1 MLVYILKF
9 LVLSGGGGV
18 CVCVGGGGGG
28 GGGGLLRSIQKIR
41 HFCLISVFTIT
52 ESFAKKIFLVQ
63 MVPVAS
69 LIRSRC
75 VAKTTDK
82 DLSWRVLQKS
92 LTIKNI

>member
-18 CVCVGGGGGG
+18 CVGGGGGWG
-28 GGGGLLRSIQKIR
+28 GVGCNLRSIQKIR